1 MPSPIYNVALA
12 RAARRLPLV
21 KRIPLAWMVI
31 AAEVAMLAKTHYERL
46 NHPERRR
53 LVILLKEAKG
63 QPRNMSNRD
72 RAEFERLVTKL
83 EPKLF
88 AQAAAQK
95 FSPVPPRK
103 NIAK

>member
-31 AAEVAMLAKTHYERL
+31 AAELAMLAKTHYERL
-46 NHPERRR
+46 SQPERRR
-53 LVILLKEAKG
+53 LVILMREAKG
-63 QPRNMSNRD
+63 QPRNMSASD
-72 RAEFERLVTKL
+72 HDEFERLVSKL

-88 AQAAAQK
+88 AQAAAEK
-95 FSPVPPRK
+95 FSPVPSRNK
-103 NIAK
+103 LSK